1 MMQVLSVNVGQ
12 PREVQWRGETIRTS
26 IWKDPVAGRVR
37 VTKQNVAG
45 DRQSDPSVHGAPDM
59 TVYAYPS
66 EHYAFWREELPGME
80 LPWGAFGENLSVQGL
95 FENTVRIGDRL
106 RIGSTELVVTQ
117 PRLPCFKLG
126 IRFGRKDIVKRF
138 QQSGRTGFYLS
149 VLREGELG
157 AGDAIEHLQGSE
169 ESLTVSD
176 IVSLVDGAANPDLM
190 RRAAALQALPASWRQ
205 HFQKTLKENRGQ
217 SPI

>member
-1 MMQVLSVNVGQ
+1 
-12 PREVQWRGETIRTS
+12 
-26 IWKDPVAGRVR
+26 VR

-45 DRQSDPSVHGAPDM
+45 DRQADPSVHGAPDM

-66 EHYAFWREELPGME
+66 EHYAFWRDQLPGMD
-80 LPWGAFGENLSVQGL
+80 LPWGVFGENLSVQGL
-95 FENTVRIGDRL
+95 LEDGVRIGDRL

-149 VLREGELG
+149 VLQEGEVS
-157 AGDAIEHLQGSE
+157 AGDTIQHLKTSD

-176 IVSLVDGAANPDLM
+176 IVSLVDDKEPDPALL
-190 RRAAALQALPASWRQ
+190 RRAAELSALPASWRE
-205 HFQKTLKENRGQ
+205 HFQKQLA
-217 SPI
+217 

>member
-1 MMQVLSVNVGQ
+1 MRLLSVNVGQ
-12 PREVQWRGETIRTS
+12 PREVQWRGETIQTS
-26 IWKDPVAGRVR
+26 IWKSPVAGRVR

-45 DRQSDPSVHGAPDM
+45 DRQADPSVHGAPDM

-66 EHYAFWREELPGME
+66 EHYAFWRDQLPGMD
-80 LPWGAFGENLSVQGL
+80 LPWGVFGENLSVQGL
-95 FENTVRIGDRL
+95 LEDGVRIGDRL

-149 VLREGELG
+149 VLQEGEVS
-157 AGDAIEHLQGSE
+157 AGDTIQHLKTSD

-176 IVSLVDGAANPDLM
+176 IVSLVDDKEPDPALL
-190 RRAAALQALPASWRQ
+190 RRAAELSALPASWRE
-205 HFQKTLKENRGQ
+205 HFQKQLA
-217 SPI
+217 

>member
-1 MMQVLSVNVGQ
+1 M
-12 PREVQWRGETIRTS
+12 EYRGETIRTA
-26 IWKDPVAGRVR
+26 IWKSPVTGRVR
-37 VTKQNVAG
+37 VTRQNVEG
-45 DRQSDPSVHGAPDM
+45 DRQADPAVHGAPDM

-66 EHYAFWREELPGME
+66 EHYEFWRSELPGAE
-80 LPWGAFGENLSVQGL
+80 LPWGVFGENLSVQGL

-117 PRLPCFKLG
+117 PRLPCYKLG

-157 AGDAIEHLQGSE
+157 AGDAIEQLPAAD
-169 ESLTVSD
+169 SLAISD
-176 IVSLVDGAANPDLM
+176 IVSLVDGNEDRDLM
-190 RRAAALQALPASWRQ
+190 RRAAGLEALPASWRA
-205 HFQKTLKENRGQ
+205 HFLKVLQEK
-217 SPI
+217 

>member
-1 MMQVLSVNVGQ
+1 MKVLSVNVGQ
-12 PREVQWRGETIRTS
+12 PREVQYRGETIRTA
-26 IWKDPVAGRVR
+26 IWKSPVAGRVR
-37 VTKQNVAG
+37 VTKRNVEG
-45 DRQSDPSVHGAPDM
+45 DRQADPSVHGAPDM

-66 EHYAFWREELPGME
+66 EHYEFWRRELPGVE
-80 LPWGAFGENLSVQGL
+80 LPWGMFGENLSVQGL

-157 AGDAIEHLQGSE
+157 AGDAIEHIKDWE

-176 IVSLVDGAANPDLM
+176 IVSLVDGNEDRELM
-190 RRAAALQALPASWRQ
+190 RRAAALEALPASWRE
-205 HFQKTLKENRGQ
+205 HFQKALQK
-217 SPI
+217 

>member
-1 MMQVLSVNVGQ
+1 MKVLSVNVGQ
-12 PREVQWRGETIRTS
+12 PREVPYRGETIRTA
-26 IWKDPVAGRVR
+26 IWKSPVAGRVR
-37 VTKQNVAG
+37 VTKQNVEG
-45 DRQSDPSVHGAPDM
+45 DRQADPSVHGAPDM

-66 EHYAFWREELPGME
+66 EHYAFWREELPGTE
-80 LPWGAFGENLSVQGL
+80 LPWGVFGENLSVEGL

-106 RIGSTELVVTQ
+106 RIGTTELAVTQ

-157 AGDAIEHLQGSE
+157 AGDAIEHIQGPA

-176 IVSLVDGAANPDLM
+176 IVSLVDGNDDRELM
-190 RRAAALQALPASWRQ
+190 RRAAALEALPASWRE
-205 HFQKTLKENRGQ
+205 HFHRTLQK
-217 SPI
+217 

>member
-1 MMQVLSVNVGQ
+1 MRLLSVNVGQ

-26 IWKDPVAGRVR
+26 IWKSPVAGRVR
-37 VTKQNVAG
+37 VTKQNVEG

-59 TVYAYPS
+59 TVYAYPT
-66 EHYAFWREELPGME
+66 EHYEFWRRELPGSE
-80 LPWGAFGENLSVQGL
+80 LPWGVFGENFSIEGL

-117 PRLPCFKLG
+117 PRMPCFKLG

-149 VLREGELG
+149 VLREGDVS
-157 AGDAIEHLQGSE
+157 AGDAIEHLKSGDD
-169 ESLTVSD
+169 SLTVSD
-176 IVSLVDGAANPDLM
+176 IVALVDDGHANLDLM
-190 RRAAALQALPASWRQ
+190 RRAAALQALPASWRE
-205 HFQKTLKENRGQ
+205 HFQKQLA
-217 SPI
+217 